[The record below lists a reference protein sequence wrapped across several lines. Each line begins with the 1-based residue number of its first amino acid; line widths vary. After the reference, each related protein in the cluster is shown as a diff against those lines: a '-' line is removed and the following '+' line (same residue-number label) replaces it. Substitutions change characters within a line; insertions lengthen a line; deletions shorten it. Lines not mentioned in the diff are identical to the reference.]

1 MTNSENSCVEC
12 TAFTI
17 GARSQIQV
25 IVMKNVRAGSVL
37 LFVDFARRKT
47 NTERTAVLF
56 QKNQRPLI
64 LDMCVSVCFAFSYEV
79 TRAFPE
85 RKLATS
91 RSLQLML
98 CPSYGRTTA
107 RC

>member
-25 IVMKNVRAGSVL
+25 IVMKNVRAVAVL
-37 LFVDFARRKT
+37 LFVNLARWEI
-47 NTERTAVLF
+47 NTEGTAVLF
-56 QKNQRPLI
+56 QRLLI
-64 LDMCVSVCFAFSYEV
+64 LDMCAYVCFAFSYEV
-79 TRAFPE
+79 TRVFPE
-85 RKLATS
+85 RKPAMS
-91 RSLQLML
+91 RSLPLML
-98 CPSYGRTTA
+98 CPSYGRTIA

>member
-12 TAFTI
+12 TVFTI

-25 IVMKNVRAGSVL
+25 IVMKNVRAVAVL
-37 LFVDFARRKT
+37 LFGNLARWET
-47 NTERTAVLF
+47 NTEGTAVLF
-56 QKNQRPLI
+56 QKIQRPLI
-64 LDMCVSVCFAFSYEV
+64 LDVCAYVCFAFSYEV

-85 RKLATS
+85 LKPAKS
-91 RSLQLML
+91 RPLQLML